1 MRPFTKTFKKIMA
14 NYDEG
19 KYGKCESIGEI
30 FAAAGMPTFFKD
42 ACIDD
47 LQDALRNSD
56 QYGMLR
62 MMFSLMAREKER
74 EKEKAI
80 SQVVHQGRH

>member
-1 MRPFTKTFKKIMA
+1 MRPFTKTFKQIIA

-19 KYGKCESIGEI
+19 KYGKCESIGDVFI
-30 FAAAGMPTFFKD
+30 DAGLPTFFKD
-42 ACIDD
+42 ASIDD

-62 MMFSLMAREKER
+62 MMFSLMVGEKK
-74 EKEKAI
+74 KEDGNKTC
-80 SQVVHQGRH
+80 